1 MAQLAGRAITAQ
13 IPVVPC
19 FDNNRYFTLRSR
31 VFPSVSLRDGAMLTS
46 IATEQKYMSDSSA
59 TLRNT
64 MLMKRLQSSRTVVMT
79 RSCLLEQTLS
89 PLPTTF
95 DQPFSKLYD
104 N

>member
-64 MLMKRLQSSRTVVMT
+64 IDRLRSFIQYDYSIGLRGLVGSRTA
-79 RSCLLEQTLS
+79 S
-89 PLPTTF
+89 PPA
-95 DQPFSKLYD
+95 LYQIG
-104 N
+104 